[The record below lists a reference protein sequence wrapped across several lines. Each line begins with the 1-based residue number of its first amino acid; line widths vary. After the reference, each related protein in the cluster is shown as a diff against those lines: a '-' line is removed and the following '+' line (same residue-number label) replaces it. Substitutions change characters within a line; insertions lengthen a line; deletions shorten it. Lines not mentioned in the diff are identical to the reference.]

1 LEIPADRFD
10 PADLFGANSSDLIE
24 FFADRLAVYLRDTGG
39 FKPEVFTAAY
49 KRNPG
54 SLMFKRI
61 FRLGDAL
68 TDFLNTE
75 DGVNLLAGYR
85 RASNIL
91 KAEEKKGA
99 LPTGPAIHLAGA
111 PEEETALLEALAVI
125 QPQVLTALDTELYVQ
140 AMNELAKLRAP
151 VDAFFDKVFVNDPNS
166 ALRDN
171 RLRLL
176 ASVRATMEQVAD
188 FNLIN
193 G

>member
-1 LEIPADRFD
+1 
-10 PADLFGANSSDLIE
+10 
-24 FFADRLAVYLRDTGG
+24 
-39 FKPEVFTAAY
+39 
-49 KRNPG
+49 
-54 SLMFKRI
+54 MFKRI

-68 TDFLNTE
+68 TDFLNTD
-75 DGVNLLAGYR
+75 DGANLLAGYK

-99 LPTGPAIHLAGA
+99 LPTGPAVIITEA
-111 PEEETALLEALAVI
+111 PAEETALLEALSVI
-125 QPQVLTALDTELYVQ
+125 QPLVTSALETELYGQ
-140 AMNELAKLRAP
+140 AMNALARLRGP